1 MPKKAIE
8 LGPLAVKNLT
18 EVGMHAVGGVAG
30 LCLQVVESG
39 ARSWVLRIKVGD
51 SRLKMG
57 LGGFPDVSLSQ
68 AREKA
73 RDARQKVD
81 DGINP
86 LEERRA
92 KKKLLIE
99 AMARNVTFTK
109 CAEDYVESHKAA
121 WSNAKHQDQWLN
133 TLETYAYPKIGS
145 MWVRDIELRHI
156 LEVLEPIWLT
166 KTPTAKRLRGRIES
180 VLDSAKTKGYR
191 SGDNPAAWKGN
202 LATLLPSPN
211 KVKKVQH
218 FRAVPVEEV
227 HEFFAELKKQKG
239 IAPKA
244 LEFLILTNVRSHN
257 VRHATWQEIDFESNS
272 WEIPG
277 EDEEGNGQRMK
288 AGVSHR
294 VPLSKQA
301 VALLKEL
308 KGKGA
313 SALLFPSPRKE
324 GILSDMA
331 MNKLMRD
338 MKVNGVPH
346 GFRSTFR
353 DWAQDY
359 TNFDSAIAEK
369 ALAHAVGDQTVQ
381 SYLRS
386 DAFKKRIKLMQDWA
400 NFVSQSR
407 Q

>member
-1 MPKKAIE
+1 MPKKAAE
-8 LGPLAVKNLT
+8 LGPLAVKNLKT
-18 EVGMHAVGGVAG
+18 IGMHAVGGVAG
-30 LCLQVVESG
+30 LCLQVVDSG
-39 ARSWVLRIKVGD
+39 ARSWVLRVKVGEL
-51 SRLKMG
+51 RLKMG
-57 LGGFPDVSLSQ
+57 LGGYPDVSLSEARDK
-68 AREKA
+68 AREA
-73 RDARQKVD
+73 RRKVD
-81 DGINP
+81 EGINP

-92 KKKLLIE
+92 KKKALVDSQ
-99 AMARNVTFTK
+99 AKNVTFRK

-133 TLETYAYPKIGS
+133 TLETYAYPRIGS
-145 MWVRDIELRHI
+145 LWVRDVELAHI
-156 LEVLEPIWLT
+156 LEILEPIWLS

-211 KVKKVQH
+211 KVKKVKH
-218 FRAVPVEEV
+218 FPAVPVDEV
-227 HEFFAELKKQKG
+227 SKFFAELKRQKG

-257 VRHATWQEIDFESNS
+257 VRHVTWQEIDFETNT
-272 WEIPG
+272 WDIPG
-277 EDEEGNGQRMK
+277 EDDEGNGQRMK

-301 VALLKEL
+301 IGLLRGLDVKD
-308 KGKGA
+308 GA
-313 SALLFPSPRKE
+313 TLLFPSPRKG

-331 MNKLMRD
+331 MNKVMRD
-338 MKVNGVPH
+338 MKASGVPH

-353 DWAQDY
+353 DWAQDH
-359 TNFDSAIAEK
+359 TNFQSAIAEK

-386 DAFKKRIKLMQDWA
+386 DAFKKRIRMMQDWA
-400 NFVSQSR
+400 NFLHRVM
-407 Q
+407 

>member
-8 LGPLAVKNLT
+8 LGPLAVKNLKT
-18 EVGMHAVGGVAG
+18 VGMHAVGGTAG
-30 LCLQVVESG
+30 LCLQIVESG
-39 ARSWVLRIKVGD
+39 ARSWVLRVKVGET
-51 SRLKMG
+51 RLKMG
-57 LGGFPDVSLSQ
+57 LGGYPDVSLSE
-68 AREKA
+68 ARDKA
-73 RDARQKVD
+73 RAARRKVD
-81 DGINP
+81 EGINP

-92 KKKLLIE
+92 KKRALVESQAK
-99 AMARNVTFTK
+99 NVTFRK

-133 TLETYAYPKIGS
+133 TLETYAYPRIGS
-145 MWVRDIELRHI
+145 LWVRDVELSHV
-156 LEVLEPIWLT
+156 LEILEPIWLS
-166 KTPTAKRLRGRIES
+166 KTPTAKRLRGRIEA

-211 KVKKVQH
+211 KVKKVKH
-218 FRAVPVEEV
+218 YRAIPVNEASI
-227 HEFFAELKKQKG
+227 FFSKLKSQMG

-257 VRHATWQEIDFESNS
+257 VRHATWQEIDFDTNT
-272 WEIPG
+272 WDIPG
-277 EDEEGNGQRMK
+277 DDEDGNGQRMK

-301 VALLKEL
+301 ISLLNGL
-308 KGKGA
+308 DRTSA
-313 SALLFPSPRKE
+313 SALLFPSPRNGE
-324 GILSDMA
+324 ILSDMA
-331 MNKLMRD
+331 MNKVMRD
-338 MKVNGVPH
+338 MKADGVPH

-353 DWAQDY
+353 DWAQDH
-359 TNFDSAIAEK
+359 TNFQSAIAEK

-386 DAFKKRIKLMQDWA
+386 DAFNKRVKMMQDWA
-400 NFVSQSR
+400 TFLNKR
-407 Q
+407 G